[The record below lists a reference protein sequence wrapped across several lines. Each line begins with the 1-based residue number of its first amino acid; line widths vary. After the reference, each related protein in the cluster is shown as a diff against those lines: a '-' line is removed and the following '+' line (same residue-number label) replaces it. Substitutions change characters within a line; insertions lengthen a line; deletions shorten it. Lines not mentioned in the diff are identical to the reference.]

1 MTISHILVPIDGS
14 DESKNALALAVGM
27 AEKFAAKISLLHVAD
42 WNAQMTSLDR
52 VTMSGYIPSN
62 ILEEGY
68 QILNDAVKTIPK
80 EIQTE
85 TTVIPGHPA
94 TVILEEAEKGNI
106 DLIVLGS
113 RGLGAVKG
121 LLLGSVSAAVIQ
133 KAPCPVLTT
142 K

>member
-1 MTISHILVPIDGS
+1 MSISHILVPIDGS
-14 DESKNALALAVGM
+14 DESRNALSLSVEM
-27 AEKFAAKISLLHVAD
+27 AKKFSAKIFLLHVAD

-52 VTMSGYIPSN
+52 VTMSGYIPSD
-62 ILEEGY
+62 ILKEGY
-68 QILNDAVKTIPK
+68 ELLTDAARQIPK
-80 EIQTE
+80 EIETE
-85 TTVIPGHPA
+85 TAVVPGNPA
-94 TVILEEAEKGNI
+94 TVILEEAEKTKS
-106 DLIVLGS
+106 DLIILGS

>member
-14 DESKNALALAVGM
+14 DESKNALALAVGI

-68 QILNDAVKTIPK
+68 QILNDAVRTIPK

-94 TVILEEAEKGNI
+94 AVILEEAEKRNI

>member
-1 MTISHILVPIDGS
+1 MSISHILVPIDGS
-14 DESKNALALAVGM
+14 DESKNALSLSIEM
-27 AEKFAAKISLLHVAD
+27 AKKFSAKISLLHVAD

-52 VTMSGYIPSN
+52 VTMSGYIPGD
-62 ILEEGY
+62 ILKEGY
-68 QILNDAVKTIPK
+68 ELLTAAARQIPK
-80 EIQTE
+80 EIKTE
-85 TTVIPGHPA
+85 TAVVPGHPA
-94 TVILEEAEKGNI
+94 TVILEEAEKEKA

-121 LLLGSVSAAVIQ
+121 LLLGSVSAAVIP

>member
-68 QILNDAVKTIPK
+68 QILNDAVRTIPK

-85 TTVIPGHPA
+85 TAVIPGHPA
-94 TVILEEAEKGNI
+94 TVILEEAEKRNI

>member
-1 MTISHILVPIDGS
+1 MSISHILVPIDGS
-14 DESKNALALAVGM
+14 DESKNALSLSVEM
-27 AEKFAAKISLLHVAD
+27 AEKFSAKIFLLHVAD

-52 VTMSGYIPSN
+52 VTMSGYIPGD
-62 ILEEGY
+62 ILKEGY
-68 QILNDAVKTIPK
+68 ELLTDAARQIPK
-80 EIQTE
+80 EIETE
-85 TTVIPGHPA
+85 TAVVPGDPA
-94 TVILEEAEKGNI
+94 TVILEEAEKTKA

>member
-68 QILNDAVKTIPK
+68 QILNDAVRTVPK

-85 TTVIPGHPA
+85 TAVIPGHPA
-94 TVILEEAEKGNI
+94 TVILEEAEKRNI

>member
-14 DESKNALALAVGM
+14 DESQNALTLSIGI
-27 AEKFAAKISLLHVAD
+27 AEKFSAAIFLLHVAD
-42 WNAQMTSLDR
+42 WNTQMTSLDR
-52 VTMSGYIPSN
+52 VTMSGYIPSD
-62 ILEEGY
+62 ILKEGY
-68 QILNDAVKTIPK
+68 ELLTEAARQIPK
-80 EIQTE
+80 EIE
-85 TTVIPGHPA
+85 TKTAVVPGHPA
-94 TVILEEAEKGNI
+94 TIILEEAEKTAA